1 MVLQLDMV
9 QSIALAVV
17 LLLLGEYLVKKV
29 SFLSKYLIPAPVVGG
44 LLFAILA
51 LFLRMGNIMEFEFD
65 GTLRVFMMTAFFTT
79 VGFGASFG
87 LLKKGGKNVLLFL
100 ALATGLVVIQNVIG
114 VTLASVF
121 NLNPLLGLVTG
132 SVPLTGGHGTSA
144 AFGPIIEE
152 AGFAGAETIAV
163 AAATFGL
170 VAGGMIGGPTGKRLI
185 SKYNLSGDAIEKSD
199 TGEKK
204 EKSLLVPQNFYVAW
218 FELLLAMGLGTIV
231 SSWIQA
237 LGLTFP
243 GYIGAMLVGAVIRN
257 ISDVTKA
264 YPVPKEEMD
273 IVGGVALSLFLGMA
287 LMSLRL
293 WELAELAVPM
303 IVILAAQI
311 LAMYLFANF
320 VTFNVMGRDYD
331 AAVLASGHCGFA
343 MGATPNGIANMN
355 AIAVGYGHAP
365 TAFFVLP
372 LVGALFIDFFNSF
385 VITMFMNFL

>member
-1 MVLQLDMV
+1 MVLHLDMV

-17 LLLLGEYLVKKV
+17 LLLIGEFLVKKV
-29 SFLSKYLIPAPVVGG
+29 NFLSKYLIPAPVVGG

-51 LFLRMGNIMEFEFD
+51 LFLKQGNIMEFQFD

-170 VAGGMIGGPTGKRLI
+170 VAGGMLGGPTGKRLI
-185 SKYNLSGDAIEKSD
+185 SKYNLSGDAIEKTD

-204 EKSLLVPQNFYVAW
+204 EKSLLVPQNFYIAW
-218 FELLLAMGLGTIV
+218 FELLIAMGLGTIV
-231 SSWIQA
+231 SSWIQN

-303 IVILAAQI
+303 IVILAAQVV
-311 LAMYLFANF
+311 AMYLFANY

-331 AAVLASGHCGFA
+331 AAVLASGHCGFG

-355 AIAVGYGHAP
+355 AIAVNDGHAP